1 MKETKN
7 KKKNIWVTADPHVK
21 HGNIMKYCSRTKF
34 MTDED
39 RENFLA
45 LKNDNGSAFRNFK
58 LSYQSIKNMDDG
70 IIGNINDLIMEDD
83 ELWVLGD
90 FIFAKDYK
98 TILEYRNRINCK
110 NVKLIWGNHD
120 DRWLLKYYTM
130 DEVHCHEYE
139 QPNIFQGYYE
149 SGLFFET
156 PQGLRSEDELARE
169 YKGKKHPYVNNQK
182 WYFNHYMNAVWNGS
196 HRSVYSLYGH
206 SHQGAEKWREEH
218 MPYACTFDVG
228 VDGNDFK
235 PYLIHDIKVK
245 LDEKRKRVNP
255 HAIDHHEEKIK
266 IVRDKSGKH

>member
-1 MKETKN
+1 MKNEKE
-7 KKKNIWVTADPHVK
+7 KKKIGITSDLHLG
-21 HGNIMKYCSRTKF
+21 HGNIMKYCSRTQF

-39 RENFLA
+39 REKFLA
-45 LKNDNGSAFRNFK
+45 VKDDNGQAFRSLK
-58 LSYQSIKNMDDG
+58 MSHQSIDNMDNG
-70 IIGNINDLIMEDD
+70 IIGNINEVIMPED
-83 ELWVLGD
+83 ELWILGD
-90 FIFAKDYK
+90 FAFANNYK
-98 TILEYRNRINCK
+98 KLLDYRNRINCK
-110 NVKLIWGNHD
+110 NVKFVWGNHD

-156 PQGLRSEDELARE
+156 ENGLRSEDEIARE
-169 YKGKKHPYVNNQK
+169 CKDKKNPYRKNQK
-182 WYFNHYMNAVWNGS
+182 WYFNHYMNAVWHSS
-196 HRSVYSLYGH
+196 HHNTYCLYGH

-218 MPYACTFDVG
+218 MPSACCFDVG

-235 PYLIHDIKVK
+235 PYLLDDIKK
-245 LDEKRKRVNP
+245 QLDEKSKRVKP